1 MIQIARD
8 PDIIDR
14 IVCER
19 WPRALFG
26 AVILA
31 GALMLW
37 LLPAPASVYAVA
49 QDVKPDSVLDVLFSD
64 PTLICLLLAL
74 TGLAFFFSGMF
85 NRPREWPTERP
96 AAHHPQTLAIPQMP
110 RWKSWLVLLGW
121 TVVLFVIVWAW
132 QGARM
137 NPGAFFVPENQ
148 ANMAL
153 FAKGFAPPDFT
164 NWREYRNEIIVTIQI
179 AIWGTLLAIL
189 GAVPFGLLSA
199 RNIAPA
205 WIRQPTRRLMDVF
218 RAVNEMVFALL
229 FVTAVGL
236 GPFAGVLALFV
247 HTMGT
252 LAKLFSEAVEA
263 IDPRPVE
270 GIRATGA
277 HSLEEIAFGVIPQVM
292 PLWLSYSLY
301 RFESNVRSATVLG
314 IVGAGGIGLLLWD
327 AMRNF
332 EYTATAAILILIV
345 VVVSAI
351 DLISSAVRK
360 AFI

>member
-1 MIQIARD
+1 MV
-8 PDIIDR
+8 ID
-14 IVCER
+14 R
-19 WPRALFG
+19 WPRTLFG
-26 AVILA
+26 FSLIA
-31 GALMLW
+31 GALLLW
-37 LLPAPASVYAVA
+37 LLPAPVSVYAVA
-49 QDVKPDSVLDVLFSD
+49 PESQSGGWNNLLFSH
-64 PTLICLLLAL
+64 PSVICLLLAM
-74 TGLAFFFSGMF
+74 TGGVFFFSGVF
-85 NRPREWPTERP
+85 NRPRVWALERP
-96 AAHHPQTLAIPQMP
+96 RRVAHKALSLPVMP
-110 RWKSWLVLLGW
+110 RWKSWLYLLAW
-121 TVVLFVIVWAW
+121 AIAIFILIWAW
-132 QGARM
+132 QGSRM
-137 NPGAFFVPENQ
+137 NLSAFFVSENQ
-148 ANMAL
+148 QNMAL
-153 FAKGFAPPDFT
+153 FAQGFAPPDFA
-164 NWREYRNEIIVTIQI
+164 NWREYRNEMVVTIQI
-179 AIWGTLLAIL
+179 AIWGTLLSIL
-189 GAVPFGLLSA
+189 GAIPFGLMSA
-199 RNIAPA
+199 RNISPA

-332 EYTATAAILILIV
+332 EYTATAAILVIIIV
-345 VVVSAI
+345 VVSII

>member
-1 MIQIARD
+1 MVPIARE

-14 IVCER
+14 MTCER

-26 AVILA
+26 GGLTA
-31 GALMLW
+31 GGLLLW
-37 LLPAPASVYAVA
+37 WLPAPMSAYAVDPNA
-49 QDVKPDSVLDVLFSD
+49 APGNLITLLVTHPGAISLLLVLTGMVFLFSG
-64 PTLICLLLAL
+64 LLDRPGEWPLDRTARIGREALAL
-74 TGLAFFFSGMF
+74 
-85 NRPREWPTERP
+85 PR
-96 AAHHPQTLAIPQMP
+96 AP
-110 RWKSWLVLLGW
+110 RWKRWILMLAWAVALFLL
-121 TVVLFVIVWAW
+121 VWAW
-132 QGARM
+132 RGSQM
-137 NPGAFFVPENQ
+137 NPGAFFVRENQ
-148 ANMAL
+148 QNMAL
-153 FAKGFAPPDFT
+153 FAQGFAPPDFA
-164 NWREYRNEIIVTIQI
+164 NWREYRNEMIVTIQI
-179 AIWGTLLAIL
+179 AIWGTLLAVL
-189 GAVPFGLLSA
+189 GAVPFGLMSA

-332 EYTATAAILILIV
+332 EYMATAAILVIIV
-345 VVVSAI
+345 VVVSVI

>member
-1 MIQIARD
+1 M
-8 PDIIDR
+8 
-14 IVCER
+14 
-19 WPRALFG
+19 AL
-26 AVILA
+26 AI
-31 GALMLW
+31 GALLLW
-37 LLPAPASVYAVA
+37 LLPDPSSVYAIA
-49 QDVKPDSVLDVLFSD
+49 PEPEADGWMHRLFRKPDLV
-64 PTLICLLLAL
+64 CLLLVL
-74 TGLAFFFSGMF
+74 TGGGFIFSSLV
-85 NRPREWPTERP
+85 NRPRQWHRIVP
-96 AAHHPQTLAIPQMP
+96 IPDGDKLVLP
-110 RWKSWLVLLGW
+110 VVPHWKRWLVLLAW
-121 TVVLFVIVWAW
+121 AVVFFILLWAW
-132 QGARM
+132 QGSRM
-137 NPGAFFVPENQ
+137 NPSAFLVPDNQ
-148 ANMAL
+148 KNMAL

-164 NWREYRNEIIVTIQI
+164 NWREYRSEMIVTIQI
-179 AIWGTLLAIL
+179 AIWGTLLSIL
-189 GAVPFGLLSA
+189 GAIPFGLLSA
-199 RNIAPA
+199 RNISPA

-247 HTMGT
+247 HTLGT

-332 EYTATAAILILIV
+332 EYTATAAILVIIIIV
-345 VVVSAI
+345 VSTI
-351 DLISSAVRK
+351 DLISSVVRK